1 MTGEDQ
7 RHRLNDG
14 RAYDVGLSDDA
25 GGANPLGFATSQ
37 AFAPMQEA
45 VGRVDEYIEWT
56 LYGIKN
62 DTAKPPF
69 KSLQLPEP
77 DNGIRMT
84 LFYYNQSYFPYNY
97 TEADECGTAG
107 GLNYNWCM
115 TEVQANATYRGFNY
129 PHQIATYY
137 AMYRTARNHDQ
148 LKTRQSWQWYL
159 ERAANTTLR
168 LPPAPIGYM
177 DGTIF
182 LEVLRSV
189 LEENETAYAE
199 SAAGKGRRVG
209 SSPTAAAATARWNE
223 LGTKLLAVQSSRA
236 KHWSTAMWPYGSEFS
251 YDTTGQEEVVVWL
264 LYFGYD
270 AAAKR
275 TVDHIL
281 SYMRSLPNW
290 AYMGGADAGDVANGG
305 KWLTSAGISS
315 ISVYASIHACS
326 AYLQCFLKYGDCH
339 DIAM

>member
-1 MTGEDQ
+1 
-7 RHRLNDG
+7 
-14 RAYDVGLSDDA
+14 
-25 GGANPLGFATSQ
+25 
-37 AFAPMQEA
+37 
-45 VGRVDEYIEWT
+45 
-56 LYGIKN
+56 
-62 DTAKPPF
+62 
-69 KSLQLPEP
+69 
-77 DNGIRMT
+77 
-84 LFYYNQSYFPYNY
+84 
-97 TEADECGTAG
+97 
-107 GLNYNWCM
+107 
-115 TEVQANATYRGFNY
+115 
-129 PHQIATYY
+129 
-137 AMYRTARNHDQ
+137 
-148 LKTRQSWQWYL
+148 
-159 ERAANTTLR
+159 
-168 LPPAPIGYM
+168 M

-182 LEVLRSV
+182 REVLRSV

-199 SAAGKGRRVG
+199 STAVKARRVG